1 MVDGVDI
8 KKYPFRQLRKKIGLV
23 PQRAVLFKGTIRDNM
38 KWRDKSASDDEIISA
53 LKLAQAYDFVM
64 EKPDK
69 LDEMILQEGKN
80 LSGGQRQRLT
90 IARAFVGS
98 PEIVILD
105 DSASALD
112 LATDARL
119 RKAIAEQTSGMTV
132 FIVSQRISSIKN
144 VDKIIVMDDGRIAG
158 IGTHQEL
165 YRNCGIYREIC
176 LSQLSEQEVNGIG

>member
-1 MVDGVDI
+1 MSDPY
-8 KKYPFRQLRKKIGLV
+8 K
-23 PQRAVLFKGTIRDNM
+23 VLGIERD
-38 KWRDKSASDDEIISA
+38 ASDDEIISA

-69 LDEMILQEGKN
+69 LDEVILQEGKN

-112 LATDARL
+112 LATDAKL
-119 RKAIAEQTSGMTV
+119 RKAIAEQTGGMTV
-132 FIVSQRISSIKN
+132 LIVSQRISSIKN
-144 VDKIIVMDDGRIAG
+144 VDKIIVMDDGKIAG
-158 IGTHQEL
+158 IGTHREL
-165 YRNCGIYREIC
+165 YKNCAVYREIC
-176 LSQLSEQEVNGIG
+176 LSQLSEQEVNNIG